1 MNSQKSQSNNDK
13 AVVNDLEKRIKN
25 NQFKNKEQLFDEM
38 VKLRN
43 SGVGAALDNRKMR
56 ELLNLFDSVQKKE
69 DLPLDMK
76 NYKSGEFNDNKLI
89 ISKEADRVLT
99 TSEGQVSLVEEFKQ
113 KQNEIMANNKD
124 GISNADDVFENM
136 AKYQKGEMSLISII
150 DAVLLDNIS
159 LELLDK
165 IKFFIANSNLNPNI
179 IKIDI
184 KSEVF
189 YNIETNETYEVRDSE
204 DTNEYKI
211 YKDNIKITDINSPKK
226 IENEDD
232 NKLEYEQEP
241 EPMEYE
247 SNLYKPK
254 TRVRKKD
261 NHSHM
266 GNAAF
271 TKIGFLIINIITVSL
286 LATMAILLYK

>member
-99 TSEGQVSLVEEFKQ
+99 TSEGQGSLVDEFKQ